1 MMLPAWLTKSVA
13 IVIAGIVAL
22 LLIAGLFAWHEWRAA
37 HTAKVETRLATG
49 QAGAA
54 IASGQDAANTVGNRM
69 DTDAATDTITREND
83 NAIRNAPGASAPV
96 DPALRDAALR
106 GLCRR
111 AAYRGDARCLQYAH
125 P

>member
-1 MMLPAWLTKSVA
+1 MGWIEKNLVKLSLVA
-13 IVIAGIVAL
+13 AAALIVLAL
-22 LLIAGLFAWHEWRAA
+22 LGWHEWRAMR
-37 HTAKVETRLATG
+37 TAKVETRLATG

-54 IASGQDAANTVGNRM
+54 LASGRDAANTIGNRM
-69 DTDAATDTITREND
+69 EADASTDTVTREND
-83 NAIRNAPGASAPV
+83 HAIRTAPGADASV

-111 AAYRGDARCLQYAH
+111 AAYRHDPKCLQHAD